1 MGMRAPQAG
10 SRTPL
15 QVSRQ
20 EFGWDRWI
28 IATLDHPTL
37 PWFGQTGE
45 NPTLSIAPL
54 TELGPLGSRDRL
66 SLLGQ
71 FAAHEALLVF
81 AGIPE
86 KHFSASDWGVIR
98 KRGHDCRLVRL
109 AASTVDA
116 DEAPPPISMVDDF
129 AAAIDCPALA
139 VLRHS
144 WMKPEA
150 VYRYVHLRLRGD
162 ATADLR
168 WLRRSALGTIRAPG
182 AEALRT
188 SIVGERQGL
197 FTYSDPETVLAM
209 IAATRGTDGLPTFV
223 LGGDSASP
231 LQRFSALQS
240 LLEGIEVKEPREEAD
255 IVERFAA
262 RYGRQRC
269 LLLVRS
275 PETFDSASRRVIE
288 LLAGAGP
295 WTWVVPSAF
304 NLPADAISPGVPLP
318 DNQYFVASPRLE
330 VFKLLET
337 ELLAV
342 PSAARR
348 GRLEEFVLSADFDG
362 YLDRG
367 TAPPLTT
374 SAALDGIEQPRR
386 SWLGA
391 LSLLGRRVER
401 KTADELLRAL
411 GGEGAEL
418 VVAAGVC
425 SIDGDYLLFADEATV
440 QHATASLAP
449 SSRQA
454 AVETAARLLIHRGDW
469 IAAARLYS
477 IADRPEIA
485 RALLEA
491 NIDWERHSANEI
503 VHILESV
510 PSGTVLCSMP
520 LAQRLA
526 DALVA
531 CGRYSDAVSVAG
543 VLQQAARAMITAR
556 AFRRTGEYARALE
569 QLDSIGDSNR
579 TFGSEIL
586 RAELMRLR
594 GDDCAALFAHCE
606 RLAATADD
614 RALLAYDRAVFE
626 LERFGILIPSP
637 LSEETQFSAYLGARY
652 QGYSALFVGDLE
664 RGCQE
669 AARAVCLAADAS
681 QKIDAVLDYLYA
693 LFLSG
698 DWEETR
704 RESLRALALVEE
716 SQGDRVAGGVLFT
729 LAFLCADSG
738 QWMASAQRI
747 TRLRAFYDR
756 MKDPR
761 RLREIALLDAHLE
774 FCRGSFAAAAT
785 HARYAVD
792 ASGATTEIGQAAE
805 LILDE
810 VAWIEAR
817 PASLRPSSS
826 PSRCTE
832 LANRYH
838 LLRARHDGDDSR
850 IIAPF
855 MRQLALFE
863 RAALGGESTPPPPHC
878 SSPSECL
885 KLYRSLCG
893 ILRRRFSPILYQ
905 QLEKLS
911 AVLGTAL
918 PLFSRSAIRAESVDE
933 VRLLRA
939 LSTATFPFQPGELG
953 ETVWRFATQ
962 NRIGRWSEIGSL
974 PQLTE
979 AELDTIAA
987 TLPPAWIECGERQL
1001 LFIQGLDSWTHE
1013 SRIAVRE
1020 LFRIR
1025 SEHHRLR
1032 RLTAE
1037 EEPAHSQPHQL
1048 EGLIASTPAMHD
1060 IIALVQRLSRRDVPV
1075 CITGESGTGKELI
1088 ARAVH
1093 KSSSRRSRP
1102 FTAVN
1107 CAALPETLIES
1118 ELFGHMRGAF
1128 TGADRDRQ
1136 GLIEASDG
1144 GTLFLDEIGEM
1155 PLSAQAKL
1163 LRFLQEGEFRRVG
1176 DSVNRTAD
1184 VRIVSATNRALERA
1198 VDEGQFREDLYYRIR
1213 GVEIALPP
1221 LRERLADIPLLAGH
1235 FLARERER
1243 HRCGPHLIS
1252 AEVESVL
1259 LSYGWPGNVR
1269 ELQNTI
1275 RAGHAMA
1282 GETTELRLEHL
1293 PQRLRE
1299 VRIVRTT
1306 ARNYHDELHRFR
1318 KGLIQ
1323 ESLRETSGNQN
1334 RAARLLGMSRQALSY
1349 QIRELGI
1356 LVRE

>member
-1 MGMRAPQAG
+1 MGMRAPQAN

-15 QVSRQ
+15 QVSKQ

-28 IATLDHPTL
+28 TSTLDHPTL
-37 PWFGQTGE
+37 PWFGENGA
-45 NPTLSIAPL
+45 NPTLDITPL
-54 TELGPLGSRDRL
+54 TQLGPLGSRDRL

-86 KHFSASDWGVIR
+86 KLFSPSEWGVIR

-109 AASTVDA
+109 AASPVDA
-116 DEAPPPISMVDDF
+116 DDAPPPISMVDDF

-150 VYRYVHLRLRGD
+150 VYRYVHLRLRSD

-168 WLRRSALGTIRAPG
+168 WLRRAALGTIRAPG
-182 AEALRT
+182 PEALRT

-197 FTYSDPETVLAM
+197 FTYSDPETVAAM
-209 IAATRGTDGLPTFV
+209 IAATRNAEGPPTFV

-231 LQRFSALQS
+231 LQRFSALQA
-240 LLEGIEVKEPREEAD
+240 LLEAIDEREPREEAD
-255 IVERFAA
+255 VVERFAA

-269 LLLVRS
+269 LLVVRS
-275 PETFDSASRRVIE
+275 PETFDSASRRVVE
-288 LLAGAGP
+288 LLTGAGA
-295 WTWVVPSAF
+295 WTWVVPSTF
-304 NLPADAISPGVPLP
+304 NLPADSTSLAVPLP
-318 DNQYFVASPRLE
+318 DSQHFVASPRLE
-330 VFKLLET
+330 VFKALEQ
-337 ELLAV
+337 ELVAV
-342 PSAARR
+342 PPAARR
-348 GRLEEFVLSADFDG
+348 GRLEEFVLSAHFDG

-411 GGEGAEL
+411 GGQGVEL

-425 SIDGDYLLFADEATV
+425 SLDDDHLLFVDDATV
-440 QHATASLAP
+440 QHATASLAS

-454 AVETAARLLIHRGDW
+454 VAETAARLLMHAGDW
-469 IAAARLYS
+469 IGAARLYS
-477 IADRPEIA
+477 IADRPEVA
-485 RALLEA
+485 RALLET

-503 VHILESV
+503 VHVLESV

-520 LAQRLA
+520 LAQRFA
-526 DALVA
+526 DALIA
-531 CGRYSDAVSVAG
+531 CGRYSDAVSVAA
-543 VLQQAARAMITAR
+543 VLPQSARALIAGR
-556 AFRRTGEYARALE
+556 AFRRTGEYAKAVE
-569 QLDSIGDSNR
+569 QLDSISEADQ
-579 TFGSEIL
+579 TFASEIL
-586 RAELMRLR
+586 RAELVRLR
-594 GDDCAALFAHCE
+594 GDDSAAIFARCE
-606 RLAATADD
+606 RLAATVDD
-614 RALLAYDRAVFE
+614 RDLLAYDRAVFQ
-626 LERFGILIPSP
+626 LERFGIAAPAP
-637 LSEETQFSAYLGARY
+637 LDEQTQLSAYLGARY
-652 QGYSALFVGDLE
+652 QSYSALFEGDRT

-669 AARAVCLAADAS
+669 AARAVSLAAHAS
-681 QKIDAVLDYLYA
+681 QKIDAVMDHLSA
-693 LFLSG
+693 LFLAG

-716 SQGDRVAGGVLFT
+716 TQGDRAAGGVLFT

-738 QWMASAQRI
+738 QWVASEQRI

-774 FCRGSFAAAAT
+774 FCRGNFAASTT
-785 HARYAVD
+785 HARSAVD
-792 ASGATTEIGQAAE
+792 SSGTATEIGLAAE

-810 VAWIEAR
+810 VAWIEEK
-817 PASLRPSSS
+817 PASPRPPSSA
-826 PSRCTE
+826 SRCTE
-832 LANRYH
+832 LADRYH

-850 IIAPF
+850 IAAPF
-855 MRQLALFE
+855 MRELALFE
-863 RAALGGESTPPPPHC
+863 RAALRGASTPTPHC

-893 ILRRRFSPILYQ
+893 ILRRRFSPALY
-905 QLEKLS
+905 ER
-911 AVLGTAL
+911 LGELATELGASL
-918 PLFSRSAIRAESVDE
+918 PLFSRSAAGAESVDE
-933 VRLLRA
+933 LRLLRA
-939 LSTATFPFQPGELG
+939 LTTAAFPFQPTELG
-953 ETVWRFATQ
+953 DTVWRFATQ

-974 PQLTE
+974 PPLTE
-979 AELDTIAA
+979 AELDSIAA
-987 TLPPAWIECGERQL
+987 TLPPAWLECGERQL
-1001 LFIQGLDSWTHE
+1001 LFVEGLDGWTNE

-1037 EEPAHSQPHQL
+1037 EEPAGSKPQQL

-1060 IIALVQRLSRRDVPV
+1060 IVALVQRLSRRDVPV

-1118 ELFGHMRGAF
+1118 ELFGHVRGAF

-1144 GTLFLDEIGEM
+1144 GTLFLDEIGDM

-1221 LRERLADIPLLAGH
+1221 LRERLSDIPLLAGH

-1275 RAGHAMA
+1275 RAAHAIA
-1282 GETTELRLEHL
+1282 GETSELRLEHL

-1299 VRIVRTT
+1299 VRVVRTT
-1306 ARNYHDELHRFR
+1306 ARSYHDELHRFR